1 MLQLWHEL
9 YSTRNTVQIK
19 VKSHKKKQILRMFS
33 LLCLGTCSIFF
44 FSLFCRLTYKMGKPY
59 SHPLSNYWETSDEK
73 TCTCSTCKTAV
84 GGLEYVADL
93 CDGSPTKTY
102 IFYQFSSNEVSI
114 TVSGG
119 SSVETIKLGSPMVK
133 MLRLP
138 GQKHQ
143 CIACFQKTHPK
154 EFKGVVVSM
163 KGRAY
168 LINSDFTLHPST
180 CGDM

>member
-1 MLQLWHEL
+1 
-9 YSTRNTVQIK
+9 
-19 VKSHKKKQILRMFS
+19 MFN
-33 LLCLGTCSIFF
+33 FF
-44 FSLFCRLTYKMGKPY
+44 FSLFCRLTYKMC
-59 SHPLSNYWETSDEK
+59 SHPLSNYWEASDDK
-73 TCTCSTCKTAV
+73 TCTCSTCETAV

-102 IFYQFSSNEVSI
+102 IFYQFSRNEVST

-119 SSVETIKLGSPMVK
+119 ISGGITAKGPSVSLNAGGKVTIKQGSPMVK
-133 MLRLP
+133 MLRLT

-163 KGRAY
+163 KGIAY

-180 CGDM
+180 CGDMWKLMQGTFSSYCAVRQGGIRLNR